1 MIDTIDI
8 LGYRDWARQTYE
20 TVRAGMV
27 GGDDLHWHDTEPCRP
42 ARTIYAVGWS
52 KMIPEEIWRERTVFV
67 IHPSPLPEY
76 RGGSPIQH
84 QIIDGRD
91 VSAVTIFHLDEDE
104 FPGVDAGPIA
114 WQQAF
119 SLGGTLAEVLVRVA
133 DTAARGILDMMAAA
147 ARGDLVFVPQ
157 PPTPADD
164 TRKRRTPEMSQI
176 TSVEIAASTAR
187 QLHDKIRAL
196 QEPYPLPY
204 IVGADGKKV
213 FITGARLEE

>member
-1 MIDTIDI
+1 MIVDI

-20 TVRAGMV
+20 TVRGTMAD
-27 GGDDLHWHDTEPCRP
+27 GDDLHWHDVGPCRP

-52 KMIPEEIWRERTVFV
+52 EMIPEKIWQEKTVFV
-67 IHPSPLPEY
+67 VHPSPLPEY

-84 QIIDGRD
+84 QIIDGRET
-91 VSAVTIFHLDEDE
+91 SAVTIFRIDEDE

-119 SLGGTLAEVLVRVA
+119 SLGGTLYEVLVRIA
-133 DTAARGILDMMAAA
+133 DTAARGILDMMSAT
-147 ARGDLVFVPQ
+147 ARGDLAFVPQ
-157 PPTPADD
+157 LPTTAEVR
-164 TRKRRTPEMSQI
+164 TRRTPEMSEI
-176 TSVEIAASTAR
+176 TAAEIEASTAR

-196 QEPYPLPY
+196 QEPYPLPF